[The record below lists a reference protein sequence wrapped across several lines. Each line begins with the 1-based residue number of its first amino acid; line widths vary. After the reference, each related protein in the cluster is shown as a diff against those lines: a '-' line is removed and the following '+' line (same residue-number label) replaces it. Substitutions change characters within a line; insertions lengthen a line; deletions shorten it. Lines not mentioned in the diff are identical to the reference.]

1 MALGELLSLSHGFL
15 GILLIVGTPWA
26 TAELFALSNHGG
38 VKRLKLV
45 TLGLAFT
52 AFLSCIFLAGP
63 TYLGYYPAAKKEI
76 LSGATPWVHEVL
88 MEVKEHIGLIEPML
102 LFSIAFLVWYHADS
116 LIEDKSTRHLIIAL
130 LIIAF
135 LLAFAVMGMGA
146 YIAKTAPVR

>member
-1 MALGELLSLSHGFL
+1 MALGELLSLSHGFI

-26 TAELFALSNHGG
+26 AAELFALTSHNG
-38 VKRLKLV
+38 VRRLKLV
-45 TLGLAFT
+45 TLGLASA
-52 AFLSCIFLAGP
+52 AFLSCIFLAAP
-63 TYLGYYPAAKKEI
+63 TYLNYYPAAKAEI
-76 LSGATPWVHEVL
+76 LSSSTPWVHEVL

-102 LFSIAFLVWYHADS
+102 LFSIAFLTWYQSDN
-116 LIEDKSTRHLIIAL
+116 LIEDKSMRSLIIAL